1 MILVPLFFLERT
13 EVLLWC
19 CSSSIAHITP
29 QTLVI
34 FLVQPLILV
43 SFQIQHLDLKNIWC
57 FSKRI
62 LFLIWL
68 PAFLPLF
75 VLILA
80 LSLGVCL
87 LWFSPF
93 FLQIYYLL
101 SFAPAPG
108 GWPLQ
113 IVSFFILWLL
123 VGFSWWAAA
132 AMWKEEK
139 KTVGGIYPSCSFSDL
154 MYFQ

>member
-1 MILVPLFFLERT
+1 MILVPLLFLERT

-19 CSSSIAHITP
+19 CSSSIAHLTP

-43 SFQIQHLDLKNIWC
+43 SFQIQHLDLKNIRY

-62 LFLIWL
+62 LFLIWP

-80 LSLGVCL
+80 SESGSMPFVVFSIFPTDL
-87 LWFSPF
+87 LPA
-93 FLQIYYLL
+93 FLC
-101 SFAPAPG
+101 
-108 GWPLQ
+108 
-113 IVSFFILWLL
+113 
-123 VGFSWWAAA
+123 
-132 AMWKEEK
+132 
-139 KTVGGIYPSCSFSDL
+139 SCSRRLTFTDCVILYPLASGWV
-154 MYFQ
+154 